1 MVVSLANDGAFV
13 KILAQDSCAQLSSR
27 YAASFAL
34 IPLIYWAAIGIIE
47 QCLIAELATLQEL
60 LDGLPS
66 MNVFLSIFQ
75 KN

>member
-1 MVVSLANDGAFV
+1 MVVSLANDGLFV
-13 KILAQDSCAQLSSR
+13 KILARDRYARLSSR

-60 LDGLPS
+60 PDGLPS
-66 MNVFLSIFQ
+66 VNVFLSIFL